1 MKILIISDTHGLLW
15 YLDEV
20 LKKVGLIDMLIHC
33 GDIQK
38 DEDPIKE
45 AVNCPVYMVAG
56 NNNFGSLLEKEL
68 FLNIGNYHIMV
79 THGHRYSVGYG
90 LDMLAAS
97 AKSKGADIVMFG
109 HTHVPLIKKVDGIT
123 LINPGSITIPR
134 QSGRRPSYAF
144 MEIDREGE
152 AHFTIAEL
160 VQK

>member
-56 NNNFGSLLEKEL
+56 NNDFGSLLEKEL
-68 FLNIGNYHIMV
+68 FLNIVNYHIMV